1 MCNLNR
7 TFVWGHRGTG
17 FIGTQN
23 SLSSFKNA
31 VEMGVDGIKTE
42 AKLSKEGE
50 VILSFYNSLKLNGG
64 ETPIQELTLDQIKK
78 FKLENNEPI
87 PTLKD
92 VFEALEDYNV
102 KYNIDIMEPTVGIKI
117 IDTAKE
123 YGLAKQIELGRP
135 SIHPDNLSK
144 FYSEIREY
152 DKNVTLTNSVSLKY
166 TEIKDEYLEI
176 EDMRRLNVDGINVY
190 FNFVTFDLF
199 KRVKD
204 LGFKFYVWGVLF
216 KRKMQ
221 DLLTMKYND
230 KYIDAMMSNQPD
242 RLIKYRNE
250 LQN

>member
-1 MCNLNR
+1 MNR